1 MNSELKPVKN
11 FYRREIMLDLPPGS
25 NFMYRQC
32 NNMGFLAEPSCTIYT
47 AGFDT
52 EYTSDDVIVVGDEV
66 SNTYLLAGAVTAY
79 RSFTFFTLIK
89 KAANQHK
96 IEVRQPDIMEGE
108 TPEEVV
114 ILRGNDW
121 KKLLEDYA
129 TIVAERNNLP
139 KFGEGKNLTGYCT
152 WYYYYADV
160 TEKDLLE
167 NLDAMAKHRSSCYA
181 ADVVQIDDGY
191 QTFQGDWND
200 QDETW
205 PTPLPEIA
213 KPMTDSGMRAGIW
226 LMPFLASTASRVFKE
241 HPDWFVKDENGNPK
255 VSKGWSPPPDDLWV
269 CLDTTIPAVQEHL
282 KNVFQTFRKWGITYF
297 KMDGLGFGLMDGKRS
312 DPNATPLSAFR
323 LGMKAIREAVPD
335 SYLLGCCPPFMA
347 CLGYVDG
354 ARISNDTRACRSAI
368 DHVTKTNLARW
379 WMFDKFFRCDP
390 DVVIARQ
397 DRSTASIGDNRL
409 SIMTGIMTGVSITSD
424 NLNTIA
430 ADRLELLGKSAQ
442 IRMRD
447 FRPAGHWGAGYWPV
461 AFSGTIDGRKAG
473 AVLNTTNEP
482 VTIKFEDMGLDPEQ
496 DAEELLQ
503 DLGKRKY
510 VITVMPHDAVLLK
523 Q

>member
-1 MNSELKPVKN
+1 MTSALSPVKN
-11 FYRREIMLDLPPGS
+11 FYRREILLDLRPGT

-114 ILRGNDW
+114 VLRGNDW

-205 PTPLPEIA
+205 PTPLTDIA
-213 KPMTDSGMRAGIW
+213 KSMTDSGMRAGIW
-226 LMPFLASTASRVFKE
+226 LMPFLASTASRDFRE
-241 HPDWFVKDENGNPK
+241 LPDWFVKDENGNP
-255 VSKGWSPPPDDLWV
+255 
-269 CLDTTIPAVQEHL
+269 
-282 KNVFQTFRKWGITYF
+282 
-297 KMDGLGFGLMDGKRS
+297 
-312 DPNATPLSAFR
+312 
-323 LGMKAIREAVPD
+323 
-335 SYLLGCCPPFMA
+335 
-347 CLGYVDG
+347 
-354 ARISNDTRACRSAI
+354 
-368 DHVTKTNLARW
+368 
-379 WMFDKFFRCDP
+379 
-390 DVVIARQ
+390 
-397 DRSTASIGDNRL
+397 
-409 SIMTGIMTGVSITSD
+409 
-424 NLNTIA
+424 
-430 ADRLELLGKSAQ
+430 
-442 IRMRD
+442 
-447 FRPAGHWGAGYWPV
+447 
-461 AFSGTIDGRKAG
+461 
-473 AVLNTTNEP
+473 
-482 VTIKFEDMGLDPEQ
+482 
-496 DAEELLQ
+496 
-503 DLGKRKY
+503 
-510 VITVMPHDAVLLK
+510 
-523 Q
+523 